1 MKKFILTIVSLY
13 MLSGVSLMHAMYAGV
28 PAECEDVMLQAFYWN
43 SYQSSVKYGRTIW
56 TALTK
61 DSTELRDNFDLIWLP
76 PSAGP
81 TGGGVG
87 YSARQYSNQDSD
99 WGRKTYL
106 TKLIAALHRGGT
118 KVLADVVINHRG
130 NSDSW
135 CTFYKDNFGEE
146 FGSYQLTQQHICRYD
161 DGFTNSGSTCYNA
174 PFENRGAADTGT
186 DFDGCRD
193 LDHTSEYVQAWAK
206 AYTQWLMKN
215 MQYDGFRYDM
225 TMGYGNQYLQMYNEA
240 AQPYLSVSEYWGD
253 LDGTAGHVSGTGY
266 NTMVFDFPQK
276 FKFTEAFGGKYGN
289 LKAPGSLRYK
299 GFSRYAVTFIDN
311 HDTFERGDDENT
323 KKHEFIGYNVNLNDS
338 AVKDKILQAN
348 AYILMLPGVPC
359 VFWPHWYMYKEVI
372 KELIALRK
380 LAGIHSESP
389 VTGEYGTSSSKYY
402 KAVITGHHGKV
413 ELRVGPK
420 RPMDVPEGYHLALE
434 GSNYGGSFTIYIS
447 DDVITG
453 VEEVKA
459 EQKGRKFIKDGQLYI
474 LYEGQMYDVLGRK
487 VSEK

>member
-1 MKKFILTIVSLY
+1 MKKFILTIISLY
-13 MLSGVSLMHAMYAGV
+13 MLSGVSLVHAMYAGV
-28 PAECEDVMLQAFYWN
+28 PAECEDVMLQAFYWDSN
-43 SYQSSVKYGRTIW
+43 KGAKDVKYGRTVW

-87 YSARQYSNQDSD
+87 YSAKQYGNQSSD
-99 WGRKTYL
+99 WGSKANL

-118 KVLADVVINHRG
+118 KVLADIVINHRG
-130 NSDSW
+130 TAESW
-135 CTFYKDNFGEE
+135 CTFFSDNFGE
-146 FGSYQLTQQHICRYD
+146 FGAFQLTQQHICRYD
-161 DGFTNSGSTCYNA
+161 EAFSSDGSICKNA
-174 PFENRGAADTGT
+174 PFSERGAIDTGS

-193 LDHTSEYVQAWAK
+193 LDHTSEYVQNWAK
-206 AYTQWLMKN
+206 AYTQWILNTMK
-215 MQYDGFRYDM
+215 YDGFRYDM
-225 TMGYGNQYLQMYNEA
+225 TMGYGNQYLKMYNEA
-240 AQPYLSVSEYWGD
+240 AQPYFSVSEYWSD
-253 LDGTAGHVSGTGY
+253 INGTADHISGTGL
-266 NTMVFDFPQK
+266 NTLAFDFPQK

-289 LKAPGSLRYK
+289 LKATGSLRGK
-299 GFSRYAVTFIDN
+299 GMSRYAVTFIDN
-311 HDTFERGDDENT
+311 HDTFERGDDDNT
-323 KKHEFIGYNVNLNDS
+323 KGHEFIGYNVNLNDS

-348 AYILMLPGVPC
+348 AYILMMPGVPC

-380 LAGIHSESP
+380 LVGIHSESLVP
-389 VTGEYGTSSSKYY
+389 DEYGTSSSKYY
-402 KAVITGHHGKV
+402 KAVITGHRGKV

-434 GSNYGGSFTIYIS
+434 GSNYGGSFTIYVS

-459 EQKGRKFIKDGQLYI
+459 EQKGRKFIKNGQLYI
-474 LYEGQMYDVLGRK
+474 QYDGQMYDVLGRK
-487 VSEK
+487 VEK